1 MKSMKLIGTFSLLLI
16 TAACGSGMPDY
27 DATGTFETTEVLVS
41 SEVSGKLLWQIGRA
55 HV

>member
-27 DATGTFETTEVLVS
+27 DATGTFERPKCWSPPKYPENYF
-41 SEVSGKLLWQIGRA
+41 GWM
-55 HV
+55 